1 MANKDKMEKAAQNV
15 AETTRDPAQTVVD
28 HTVGLQERNV
38 QFTQSMVDSY
48 IKELR
53 QQAERNRAVLEEFA
67 TRAEKQRDAYQTL
80 VSETVDAYMDFVYA
94 PFSYYREGL
103 QAVGKA
109 AK

>member
-1 MANKDKMEKAAQNV
+1 MANKDKMEKAAQNA
-15 AETTRDPAQTVVD
+15 AETTRDSVQTVVD

-38 QFTQSMVDSY
+38 QFAQSVTDGY
-48 IKELR
+48 IKEMR
-53 QQAERNRAVLEEFA
+53 HQAESNRAMLEEFA

-80 VSETVDAYMDFVYA
+80 VSETVDAYMDFAYA